1 MFMKQLRSYI
11 TLLAAVVLVVSCSRQ
26 KQSAAVADTKPAYV
40 ENHLDS
46 LVTIGLDTLNL
57 DRKMAVIDSLQNA
70 GQLSGVRAD
79 NLRGIIYYELGK
91 PRFEELYYKRA
102 LEHEVK
108 TDEDRHFRYVSAAA
122 LVSVYMMKSDYDGA
136 LRLGLSIIDEMKR
149 TRPGSD
155 MVMAKIYNCIGSA
168 QLSLGRESDAEASF
182 EQAYDYAMRQAKANL
197 DRSTQEAVAND
208 VCNIAIYYLNAHH
221 YSAVPLW
228 LNRVEQI
235 TDNYAKLPNAD
246 PDYVDDLRGR
256 IYLYRAV
263 VLENGRCSAEAAEAY
278 KAYLNTKFGK
288 SLDGIYDATDYLMPA
303 RRFTEAADNLKLL
316 DRMLSEW
323 GIVLSLD
330 NIQQYMFPKFRA
342 NAEAG
347 RKDSAIA
354 VGFKILAALDTAIVA
369 QKRSDAAELATIY
382 DTQQKE
388 TEIARQ
394 QAQIAGKDYEISRQR
409 NIGLIIALILLSV
422 FFVIYSV
429 ARRKAAQRLANM
441 RAVQERIESEL
452 RIARDIQMSMVP
464 HEFPQREGL
473 DLYAS
478 MTPAKEVG
486 GDLYDYLILGDNL
499 YFCVGDVSGKGVPA
513 SLLMAQAT
521 RLFRA
526 LAKQNMS
533 PAAIATRLNDELAEN
548 NESGMF
554 VTMFIGLLHM
564 HTGHLD
570 FCNAGHNPPV
580 IGGGLT
586 HGEFLK
592 MKANAPIGMWPNL
605 QYEGEEISNI
615 KYRALFIYTDGLTE
629 AEDAEQNQ
637 FGENHLLSIL
647 QNTCFDS
654 AQQVIE
660 SLNAQVESHRNGA
673 EPNDDLTM
681 LCLRVNF

>member
-1 MFMKQLRSYI
+1 MKPLKLYI
-11 TLLAAVVLVVSCSRQ
+11 PLLTAVILIISCKSEKQPFIDADNRQ
-26 KQSAAVADTKPAYV
+26 EYV
-40 ENHLDS
+40 ENHIDS
-46 LVTIGLDTLNL
+46 LVTVGLDTLKL
-57 DRKMAVIDSLQNA
+57 DQKMALIDSLEKA

-79 NLRGIIYYELGK
+79 NLRGIIYYDLGK
-91 PRFEELYYKRA
+91 PRFEEYYYKRA

-108 TDEDRHFRYVSAAA
+108 SDDDRSFRYRSAAA
-122 LVSVYMMKSDYDGA
+122 LISVYMMKSDYEGA
-136 LRLGLSIIDEMKR
+136 LRLGLSIIGEMKQH
-149 TRPGSD
+149 TSTGSGL
-155 MVMAKIYNCIGSA
+155 VMAKIYNCIGSA
-168 QLSLGRESDAEASF
+168 QLSLGRESEAETSF
-182 EQAYDYAMRQAKANL
+182 EQAYDYAKNQADTYK
-197 DRSTQEAVAND
+197 DRPTQEAVAND

-221 YSAVPLW
+221 YSQVPLW
-228 LNRVEQI
+228 LNRVEEL
-235 TDNYAKLPNAD
+235 TDSYARLPDAD

-256 IYLYRAV
+256 VYLYRAV
-263 VLENGRCSAEAAEAY
+263 VLENGRCSAEAAKSY
-278 KAYLNTKFGK
+278 NDCLNTKFGQ

-303 RRFTEAADNLKLL
+303 RRYTEAADNFKLL

-342 NAEAG
+342 NVEAG

-354 VGFKILAALDTAIVA
+354 VGIKILAALDTAIVA

-394 QAQIAGKDYEISRQR
+394 QAQIAGKDYEITRQR
-409 NIGLIIALILLSV
+409 NVGLIIAIILLSV
-422 FFVIYSV
+422 FFILYSV
-429 ARRKAAQRLANM
+429 ARRKAAHRLANM
-441 RAVQERIESEL
+441 RAEQERIESEL

-464 HEFPQREGL
+464 HEFPQRDRL

-486 GDLYDYLILGDNL
+486 GDLYDYLLLGDHL

-513 SLLMAQAT
+513 SLFMAQAT

-526 LAKQNMS
+526 LAKQNMT
-533 PAAIATRLNDELAEN
+533 PDVIATRLNDELSEN

-554 VTMFIGLLHM
+554 VTMFIGLLHIQ
-564 HTGHLD
+564 TGRLD

-586 HGEFLK
+586 QGEFLK
-592 MKANAPIGMWPNL
+592 MKSNAPIGLWPNL
-605 QYEGEEISNI
+605 RYEGEEISNI

-629 AEDAEQNQ
+629 AEDAEQVQ
-637 FGENHLLSIL
+637 FGEHRLLDIL
-647 QNTCFDS
+647 QNTRFDS
-654 AQQVIE
+654 AQQVID
-660 SLNAQVESHRNGA
+660 SLNAQVESHRGKA
-673 EPNDDLTM
+673 APNDDLTM
-681 LCLRVNF
+681 MCLRVK

>member
-1 MFMKQLRSYI
+1 MKQIKLI
-11 TLLAAVVLVVSCSRQ
+11 IAIVGVVLLAVACKPEKQREGNASTRQ
-26 KQSAAVADTKPAYV
+26 QYV

-46 LVTIGLDTLNL
+46 IVTIGLDTLNL
-57 DRKMAVIDSLQNA
+57 DQKLAVIDSLQKS
-70 GQLSGVRAD
+70 GLLSGVRAD
-79 NLRGIIYYELGK
+79 NLRGIIYYDLGK
-91 PRFEELYYKRA
+91 PRFEEYYYKRA
-102 LEHEVK
+102 LEHNV
-108 TDEDRHFRYVSAAA
+108 TTNEDRHFRYVSAAA
-122 LVSVYMMKSDYDGA
+122 LISVYMMKSDYEGA
-136 LRLGLSIIDEMKR
+136 LRLGLSIIDEMKHSQQ
-149 TRPGSD
+149 GSD
-155 MVMAKIYNCIGSA
+155 MVMAKIYNSIGSA
-168 QLSLGRESDAEASF
+168 QLSLGRESEAEASF
-182 EQAYDYAMRQAKANL
+182 EQAYDYAKRQAETNL
-197 DRSTQEAVAND
+197 DRATQEAVAND
-208 VCNIAIYYLNAHH
+208 VCNVAIYYLNAHR
-221 YSAVPLW
+221 YNEVPLW
-228 LNRVEQI
+228 LNRVEEL
-235 TDNYAKLPNAD
+235 TDRYAKQPDAD

-256 IYLYRAV
+256 VYLYRAV
-263 VLENGRCSAEAAEAY
+263 VLEYGKCTADAA
-278 KAYLNTKFGK
+278 KAYNDCLNTKFGQ

-303 RRFTEAADNLKLL
+303 HRYTEAADNFKLL

-342 NAEAG
+342 NVEAG

-354 VGFKILAALDTAIVA
+354 VGIKILAALDTAIVA

-409 NIGLIIALILLSV
+409 NIGLIVVLILLSV
-422 FFVIYSV
+422 FFVVYSLT
-429 ARRKAAQRLANM
+429 RRKAAHRLANM
-441 RAVQERIESEL
+441 RAERERIESEL

-464 HEFPQREGL
+464 HNFPQIKGL

-478 MTPAKEVG
+478 MTPAREVG
-486 GDLYDYLILGDNL
+486 GDLYDYLIMADKL

-513 SLLMAQAT
+513 SLLMAQAI

-526 LAKQNMS
+526 LAKEQMM
-533 PAAIATRLNDELAEN
+533 PEAIATRLNSELSEN

-554 VTMFIGLLHM
+554 VTMFIGMLDVQSGCLH
-564 HTGHLD
+564 

-592 MKANAPIGMWPNL
+592 MESNAPIGLWPNL
-605 QYEGEEISNI
+605 EYKGEEIASI
-615 KYRALFIYTDGLTE
+615 KYRPLFIYTDGLNE
-629 AEDAEQNQ
+629 AEDPQKNQ
-637 FGENHLLSIL
+637 FGEKRLLDIL
-647 QNTCFDS
+647 QNTRFDS

-660 SLNAQVESHRNGA
+660 SLKAEVDNHRGNA

-681 LCLRVNF
+681 MCLRVN

>member
-1 MFMKQLRSYI
+1 MKPLKLYI
-11 TLLAAVVLVVSCSRQ
+11 PLLTAVILIISCKSEKQPSIDADNRQ
-26 KQSAAVADTKPAYV
+26 EYV
-40 ENHLDS
+40 ENHIDS
-46 LVTIGLDTLNL
+46 LVTVGLDTLKL
-57 DRKMAVIDSLQNA
+57 DQKMALIDSLEKA

-79 NLRGIIYYELGK
+79 NLRGIIYYDLGK
-91 PRFEELYYKRA
+91 PRFEEYYYKRA

-108 TDEDRHFRYVSAAA
+108 SDDDRSFRYRSAAA
-122 LVSVYMMKSDYDGA
+122 LISVYMMKSDYEGA
-136 LRLGLSIIDEMKR
+136 LRLGLSIIGEMKQH
-149 TRPGSD
+149 TSTGSGL
-155 MVMAKIYNCIGSA
+155 VMAKIYNCIGSA
-168 QLSLGRESDAEASF
+168 QLSLGRESEAETSF
-182 EQAYDYAMRQAKANL
+182 EQAYDYAKNQADTYK
-197 DRSTQEAVAND
+197 DRPTQEAVAND

-221 YSAVPLW
+221 YSQVPLW
-228 LNRVEQI
+228 LNRVEEL
-235 TDNYAKLPNAD
+235 TDSYARLPDAD

-256 IYLYRAV
+256 VYLYRAV
-263 VLENGRCSAEAAEAY
+263 VLENGRCSAEAAKSY
-278 KAYLNTKFGK
+278 NDCLNTKFGQ

-303 RRFTEAADNLKLL
+303 RRYTEAADNFKLL

-342 NAEAG
+342 NVEAG

-354 VGFKILAALDTAIVA
+354 VGIKILAALDTAIVA

-394 QAQIAGKDYEISRQR
+394 QAQIAGKDYEITRQR
-409 NIGLIIALILLSV
+409 NVGLIIAIILLSV
-422 FFVIYSV
+422 FFILYSV
-429 ARRKAAQRLANM
+429 ARRKAAHRLANM
-441 RAVQERIESEL
+441 RAEQERIESEL

-464 HEFPQREGL
+464 HEFPQRDRL

-486 GDLYDYLILGDNL
+486 GDLYDYLLLGDHL

-513 SLLMAQAT
+513 SLFMAQAT

-526 LAKQNMS
+526 LAKQNMT
-533 PAAIATRLNDELAEN
+533 PDVIATRLNDELSEN

-554 VTMFIGLLHM
+554 VTMFIGLLHIQ
-564 HTGHLD
+564 TGRLD

-586 HGEFLK
+586 QGEFLK
-592 MKANAPIGMWPNL
+592 MKSNAPIGLWPNL
-605 QYEGEEISNI
+605 RYEGEEISNI

-629 AEDAEQNQ
+629 AEDAEQVQ
-637 FGENHLLSIL
+637 FGEHRLLDIL
-647 QNTCFDS
+647 QNTRFDS
-654 AQQVIE
+654 AQQVID
-660 SLNAQVESHRNGA
+660 SLNAQVESHRGKA
-673 EPNDDLTM
+673 APNDDLTM
-681 LCLRVNF
+681 MCLRVK

>member
-1 MFMKQLRSYI
+1 MKQLRLYI
-11 TLLAAVVLVVSCSRQ
+11 MLWAAVVVAASCNHQ
-26 KQSAAVADTKPAYV
+26 KQSQADAGSQPAYV
-40 ENHLDS
+40 ANHVDS

-57 DRKMAVIDSLQNA
+57 DQKMALIDSLEKA

-79 NLRGIIYYELGK
+79 NLRGILYYELGK
-91 PRFEELYYKRA
+91 PRFEEYYYKRA
-102 LEHEVK
+102 LEHQVK
-108 TDEDRHFRYVSAAA
+108 NDEDRHFRYVSAAA
-122 LVSVYMMKSDYDGA
+122 LVSVYMMKSDYEGA
-136 LRLGLSIIDEMKR
+136 LRLGLSIIDEMKN
-149 TRPGSD
+149 TRQGSD

-168 QLSLGRESDAEASF
+168 QLSLGRQSEAEASF
-182 EQAYDYAMRQAKANL
+182 EKAYDYGLSQAKTKL

-208 VCNIAIYYLNAHH
+208 VCNIAIYYLNAHQ
-221 YSAVPLW
+221 YNEAPLW
-228 LNRVEQI
+228 LNRVEEL
-235 TDNYAKLPNAD
+235 TDNYAKLPDAD

-263 VLENGRCSAEAAEAY
+263 VLENGQHHAEAAEAY
-278 KAYLNTKFGK
+278 NKCLKTKFGK
-288 SLDGIYDATDYLMPA
+288 SLDGLYDATDYLMPA
-303 RRFTEAADNLKLL
+303 HRYTEAADNFKLL
-316 DRMLSEW
+316 DRMLAEW
-323 GIVLSLD
+323 GIVPSLD
-330 NIQQYMFPKFRA
+330 NIQQYMFPKFKA

-354 VGFKILAALDTAIVA
+354 MGFKILAALDTAIVA

-394 QAQIAGKDYEISRQR
+394 QAQIANKDYEISRQR
-409 NIGLIIALILLSV
+409 NIGLIIAIVLLLV
-422 FFVIYSV
+422 FFAIYTM
-429 ARRKAAQRLANM
+429 ARRRAAQRLANM

-478 MTPAKEVG
+478 MTPAREVG
-486 GDLYDYLILGDNL
+486 GDLYDCLLLDDSL

-513 SLLMAQAT
+513 SLFMAQAT

-526 LAKQNMS
+526 LAKQHMM

-554 VTMFIGLLHM
+554 VTMFIGMLHM
-564 HTGHLD
+564 QTGHLD
-570 FCNAGHNPPV
+570 FCNAGHNPPA
-580 IGGGLT
+580 IGGGQT
-586 HGEFLK
+586 HGEFLE
-592 MKANAPIGMWPNL
+592 MKTNAPIGLWQGL

-615 KYRALFIYTDGLTE
+615 KHRALFVYSDGLTE
-629 AEDAEQNQ
+629 AEDLQQNQ
-637 FGENHLLSIL
+637 FGEKRLLDLL
-647 QNTCFDS
+647 QNTRFDS

-660 SLNAQVESHRNGA
+660 VLKAEVDAHRNGA

-681 LCLRVNF
+681 MCLMVK

>member
-1 MFMKQLRSYI
+1 MRPLKLYI
-11 TLLAAVVLVVSCSRQ
+11 PLLAAVILIVSCKSE
-26 KQSAAVADTKPAYV
+26 KQPSTDADTEQQYV
-40 ENHLDS
+40 ENHIDS
-46 LVTIGLDTLNL
+46 LVTIGIDTLSF
-57 DRKMAVIDSLQNA
+57 DRKMAVIDSLEQS
-70 GQLSGVRAD
+70 GEISGVRAD
-79 NLRGIIYYELGK
+79 NLRGVVYYDLGK
-91 PRFEELYYKRA
+91 PRFEEIYYKRS

-108 TDEDRHFRYVSAAA
+108 NDEDRTFRYISAAA
-122 LVSVYMMKSDYDGA
+122 LISVYMMKSDYDGA

-168 QLSLGRESDAEASF
+168 QLSLGRQSDAEASF
-182 EQAYDYAMRQAKANL
+182 EQAYDYAMRQAKEKL
-197 DRSTQEAVAND
+197 DRSTQETIAND
-208 VCNIAIYYLNAHH
+208 VCNIAIYYLNAHQ
-221 YSAVPLW
+221 YSEVPLW
-228 LNRVEQI
+228 LNRVEEL
-235 TDNYAKLPNAD
+235 TDRYAKLPGAN

-256 IYLYRAV
+256 IFLYRAV
-263 VLENGRCSAEAAEAY
+263 VLENGRCSSEAAHAY
-278 KAYLNTKFGK
+278 NECLNTKFGK
-288 SLDGIYDATDYLMPA
+288 SLDGLFDATDYLMPA
-303 RRFTEAADNLKLL
+303 RRYAEAADNFMHL

-354 VGFKILAALDTAIVA
+354 VGMKILAALDTAIVG

-388 TEIARQ
+388 TEIALQ

-409 NIGLIIALILLSV
+409 NIGLLVAIVLLSV
-422 FFVIYSV
+422 FFVVYTRS
-429 ARRKAAQRLANM
+429 RRRAAHRLANM
-441 RAVQERIESEL
+441 RAEQERIESEL

-464 HEFPQREGL
+464 HEFPQLQGL

-486 GDLYDYLILGDNL
+486 GDLYDYLILGDKL

-513 SLLMAQAT
+513 SLFMAQAT

-526 LAKQNMS
+526 LAKQDMM
-533 PAAIATRLNDELAEN
+533 PATIATRLNDELSES

-554 VTMFIGLLHM
+554 VTMFIGLLHIS
-564 HTGHLD
+564 TGHLD

-586 HGEFLK
+586 HGEYLK
-592 MKANAPIGMWPNL
+592 MKSNAPIGLWPGL
-605 QYEGEEISNI
+605 EYEGEEVGNI
-615 KYRALFIYTDGLTE
+615 KYRALFIYSDGLTE
-629 AEDAEQNQ
+629 AEDRNQAQ
-637 FGENHLLSIL
+637 FGEDRLLDIL
-647 QNTCFDS
+647 QNTRFDS
-654 AQQVIE
+654 ARQVIE
-660 SLNAQVESHRNGA
+660 SLKSEVETHRNGA

-681 LCLRVNF
+681 LCLRVN